1 MNNYLECLYYKTKEK
16 KIFIAFLF
24 LVIINQH
31 LRIGRLL
38 GNIKIIIIKK
48 TKLLLWLVFL

>member
-16 KIFIAFLF
+16 KIFLAFLF
-24 LVIINQH
+24 FIIISQH

-38 GNIKIIIIKK
+38 RNIKIIIMVSPFI
-48 TKLLLWLVFL
+48 VRQ